1 MTAAVVVVMTSV
13 AVPVSV
19 VRGSTFVASI
29 LRGASSVA
37 ASLVL
42 G

>member
-1 MTAAVVVVMTSV
+1 VGVMMSV

-19 VRGSTFVASI
+19 ARGSTFVALV

-37 ASLVL
+37 ASLVS